1 MKFKI
6 APWLICTFKVR
17 MVAGGPTPI
26 NTVSRKAMTT
36 GTMCSVARICAIVI
50 FALLV
55 WGCAPDEVG
64 PGKADHG
71 MSSEDIEGFRA
82 ACAGIPGCGE
92 SRVTAPGPSESIWRV
107 LVVRTPEGKPQIARV
122 DRIDVP
128 KGEGVP
134 LGPLSGSHRLI
145 GLDAGGE
152 PVDGQL
158 VRFPEVLRLEFA
170 SGEAPEEIDLTDRRV
185 SAVGYLRESE
195 AIETLMIQDES
206 GATVASEKAPSRT
219 AWRLSSP
226 IAAAYASGPETGA
239 EMPELPPY
247 CSHVMLIYG
256 EEERELAEG
265 LPFEESVRLVAPG
278 PTQRALIY
286 AALGLTTP
294 LLCQGIGRIALG
306 ALPPSSKRTGA
317 VQQAGAGDM
326 ILLNTGAGYGED
338 DLIRNQTFNRLRMA
352 KSLLHEA
359 AHTAEALLN
368 SESSL
373 RERGF
378 SGNWEP
384 EPRALAG
391 QTVQNVRLRK
401 GLRMEWLRVHA
412 SFQDVGWAH
421 GHQSGQGDLDAVKL
435 WSANQ
440 TAEAGF
446 MSWYGATSLEE
457 DIAEIVAW
465 PYMTDLFFGVEGE
478 ERQDL
483 ACQEM
488 RRYRDKNIPSRL
500 AAVYTKL
507 MFVRDLGLVMPEDA
521 ERCTGRDIG
530 LPPMSA
536 QGFEI
541 WQGNMQLTSFSGDVS
556 AGLGTLPTGNRV
568 LQMSATGEAEFGAK
582 RYPAT
587 LRLQLDLQGSGEPL
601 DNVSW
606 PRGVYRL
613 GRAGGNSSLGLAL
626 EGNMAGS
633 FDALEGY
640 ALVVEAS
647 TRQIAGSIFLT
658 KVMEYSAPPTPEVYD
673 PPLIIRFLVE

>member
-1 MKFKI
+1 MLFL
-6 APWLICTFKVR
+6 P
-17 MVAGGPTPI
+17 PSP
-26 NTVSRKAMTT
+26 VSSKAMTT
-36 GTMCSVARICAIVI
+36 GKMCSAARICAIVI
-50 FALLV
+50 FALLAC
-55 WGCAPDEVG
+55 GCAPDEAG
-64 PGKADHG
+64 TGNADHG
-71 MSSEDIEGFRA
+71 MSSEDIEAFRA
-82 ACAGIPGCGE
+82 ACAEIPGCGE
-92 SRVTAPGPSESIWRV
+92 SRVTAPGPTESIWRA
-107 LVVRTPEGKPQIARV
+107 LVVRTPEGKLEIARM

-145 GLDAGGE
+145 GLNAGGE

-158 VRFPEVLRLEFA
+158 LRFPEVLRLEFVG
-170 SGEAPEEIDLTDRRV
+170 GEMPEEIDLADRRV

-195 AIETLMIQDES
+195 AIETIVIQDES
-206 GATVASEKAPSRT
+206 GATVAGAKVPSRT
-219 AWRLSSP
+219 AWRLASP
-226 IAAAYASGPETGA
+226 IAAAYAAGPETGV
-239 EMPELPPY
+239 EIPELPPY

-256 EEERELAEG
+256 EEERGLAEG
-265 LPFEESVRLVAPG
+265 LPFEESVRLVVPG

-294 LLCQGIGRIALG
+294 LLCQSIGRIALG
-306 ALPPSSKRTGA
+306 ALPPSLKRSGA
-317 VQQAGAGDM
+317 VQQTGAGDM
-326 ILLNTGAGYGED
+326 ILLNIGAGYGED
-338 DLIRNQTFNRLRMA
+338 DLIRNESFNRLRMA

-368 SESSL
+368 SESAL
-373 RERGF
+373 REKGF
-378 SGNWEP
+378 SGDWEP
-384 EPRALAG
+384 EPRELAK
-391 QTVQNVRLRK
+391 QTIQSVRLSK
-401 GLRMEWLRVHA
+401 GLRREWLRVHA

-421 GHQSGQGDLDAVKL
+421 GHQSGQGDLDAVKS

-446 MSWYGATSLEE
+446 ISWYGATSLEE
-457 DIAEIVAW
+457 DIAEMVAW
-465 PYMTDLFFGVEGE
+465 PYMSDLFFGVEGE

-488 RRYRDKNIPSRL
+488 RRHREKSIPSRL

-521 ERCTGRDIG
+521 ERCTGREIG

-541 WQGNMQLTSFSGDVS
+541 WQGSMRLSSFSGDVS
-556 AGLGTLPTGNRV
+556 ASLGTLPTGNRIF
-568 LQMSATGEAEFGAK
+568 QMGANGEAEFGAK

-587 LRLQLDLQGSGEPL
+587 LRLQLDLQGSGKPL

-613 GRAGGNSSLGLAL
+613 GRAGGNSNLGLAL

-633 FDALEGY
+633 FDSLEGY
-640 ALVVEAS
+640 VLVVGAS
-647 TRQIAGSIFLT
+647 TDQIAGSIFLT
-658 KVMEYSAPPTPEVYD
+658 KVMEYSAPPAPEVYD